1 MKVQDSL
8 RSIKNELQKRRN
20 DENMLGEMMHLTA
33 LKVNEKR
40 ETVVVVRY
48 IFLNDINYTVI
59 EEEKMIQ
66 YSINI

>member
-1 MKVQDSL
+1 MKVQENL
-8 RSIKNELQKRRN
+8 LSIKNELQKCRN
-20 DENMLGEMMHLTA
+20 DEIMLVEMMHLTA

-40 ETVVVVRY
+40 ETVLVVEY
-48 IFLNDINYTVI
+48 IFLNDITG